1 MPAINDVQGITAEI
15 VLQERLTTSEFK
27 VVEIHESIQNR
38 FVRADIELGP
48 FTTETAP
55 GGMTVTRG
63 ASRRGVVVWDNEAY
77 DAIRDT
83 WANTDLLAAI
93 KTLLEA

>member
-1 MPAINDVQGITAEI
+1 M
-15 VLQERLTTSEFK
+15 
-27 VVEIHESIQNR
+27 EIHESIQNR

-48 FTTETAP
+48 FTTETTP
-55 GGMTVTRG
+55 GGMTATRG
-63 ASRRGVVVWDNEAY
+63 ASRRGIVVWDNDAY

-83 WANTDLLAAI
+83 WANADLLAAI